1 MSDATRQMNS
11 PSYLLPAEDID
22 FMLNRR
28 EMRGLRF
35 AMEYSKA
42 DLLLRDWHIRS
53 TIICFGSAR
62 TPSPEQVAALA
73 AAAEHGDAPSKEK
86 AIRAKKLSVYYE
98 AARAFGRLVSERG
111 GALNPVDGWRDN
123 VIATGGGP
131 GIMEA
136 ANRGATEAGAP
147 TIGFNITLAHEQEP
161 NAYTTPELTF
171 RFHYFA
177 MRKMHLAMRARALAV
192 FPGGFGT
199 MDELFEI
206 LTLQQTGKAKLAP
219 VVLVGRDYWE
229 RIFNFEVM
237 LEYGVISPPD
247 LNLIEIVDTAEE
259 AWESLLKR
267 GLQVPAR
274 L

>member
-1 MSDATRQMNS
+1 MPDATRQMNS
-11 PSYLLPAEDID
+11 PSYLLPGEDTD

-28 EMRGLRF
+28 EMRGIRF

-42 DLLLRDWHIRS
+42 DLLLRDWHVRS

-62 TPSPEQVAALA
+62 TPSPEQVEALYA
-73 AAAEHGDAPSKEK
+73 AATPGDTAAQQKAEQ
-86 AIRAKKLSVYYE
+86 AKVLSYYYE
-98 AARAFGRLVSERG
+98 QARAFGKLVSEKG
-111 GALNPVDGWRDN
+111 GALDSIDGWRDN

-147 TIGFNITLAHEQEP
+147 TIGFNITLPHEQVP

-206 LTLQQTGKAKLAP
+206 LTLQQTGKAKVAP
-219 VVLVGRDYWE
+219 VVLVGRDYW
-229 RIFNFEVM
+229 RRVFNYQVM
-237 LEYGVISPPD
+237 LDYGVISAPD
-247 LNLIEIVDTAEE
+247 LNLFEIVDTAEE
-259 AWESLLKR
+259 AWASLLKR
-267 GLQVPAR
+267 GLQVPTT

>member
-1 MSDATRQMNS
+1 MSDATRQMTS
-11 PSYLLPAEDID
+11 PSYLLPAEDTD

-42 DLLLRDWHIRS
+42 DLLLRDWHVRS

-62 TPSPEQVAALA
+62 TPSPEQVEALYATAAPGDRA
-73 AAAEHGDAPSKEK
+73 AREK
-86 AIRAKKLSVYYE
+86 ADQAKTLSHYYE
-98 AARAFGRLVSERG
+98 QARAFGRLVSEKG
-111 GALNPVDGWRDN
+111 GALNPTDGWRDN

-147 TIGFNITLAHEQEP
+147 TIGFNITLPHEQVP

-219 VVLVGRDYWE
+219 VVLVGRDYW
-229 RIFNFEVM
+229 RRVFNYDVM
-237 LEYGVISPPD
+237 MEYGVIAPRD
-247 LNLIEIVDTAEE
+247 LNLFEIVDSAEE
-259 AWESLLKR
+259 AWQSLLKR
-267 GLQVPAR
+267 GLQVPST